1 MKTETSPNNNT
12 EKPKIQKMYEYLD
25 YVLEN
30 EGNME
35 EREFNNKYN
44 YAFRMITKILEK
56 DPNFLKMSDEEQVN
70 RIIELQYKYCKN
82 HIKNTF
88 KNYNKI
94 LNIMINA

>member
-1 MKTETSPNNNT
+1 MKTETSTNNNT

-30 EGNME
+30 EANME
-35 EREFNNKYN
+35 DREFNNKYI

-56 DPNFLKMSDEEQVN
+56 DPKFWKLSDEEQVN
-70 RIIELQYKYCKN
+70 KIIELQYKYCKN

-88 KNYNKI
+88 KNHKKI